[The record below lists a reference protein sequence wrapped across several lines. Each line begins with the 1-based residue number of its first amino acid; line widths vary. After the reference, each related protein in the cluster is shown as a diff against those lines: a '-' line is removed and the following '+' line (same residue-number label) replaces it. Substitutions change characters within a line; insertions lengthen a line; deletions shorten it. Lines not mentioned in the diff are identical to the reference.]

1 MSVTPR
7 PPRRRVP
14 LASRAEAAAASPA
27 PDTRHLT
34 PEPHPFIPMR
44 SGRVWDLVEP
54 DPAAIH
60 WPDLGEQ

>member
-14 LASRAEAAAASPA
+14 PASRAEDAAASLA

-34 PEPHPFIPMR
+34 P
-44 SGRVWDLVEP
+44 
-54 DPAAIH
+54 DPESAR
-60 WPDLGEQ
+60 

>member
-14 LASRAEAAAASPA
+14 LASRAEAAAASLT

-34 PEPHPFIPMR
+34 PAPE
-44 SGRVWDLVEP
+44 SGR
-54 DPAAIH
+54 
-60 WPDLGEQ
+60 